1 MAERIFEKQTAFGP
15 SRIHINTDTKKI
27 ANPAFKFA
35 IDLCQTGARTTVEYM
50 DELKQKG
57 YEEVTR

>member
-1 MAERIFEKQTAFGP
+1 M
-15 SRIHINTDTKKI
+15 
-27 ANPAFKFA
+27 
-35 IDLCQTGARTTVEYM
+35 DLCQTGARTTVEYM